1 MQRDTERKVQLDS
14 LRAFA
19 ILPVLYTH
27 FWKYNWLGTAGVFLF
42 FMLSGYLITGILL
55 RSRGKPSALRNFY
68 FRRALRIAPIY
79 YVTLTLSWLIDPR
92 GIQESFPWHALYLS
106 NVWFT
111 LKNGWSPWFTAH
123 LWTLSV
129 EEQFYLVW
137 PLLILMLPWR
147 AIRPAIWCAILLGI
161 SFQFGGAKFLGI
173 NILGAGILTPAPL
186 DKLGIGALLALAEA
200 GLGFPRSLTNSGW
213 AALAGVVMIEALPIN
228 RASGWA
234 PILRTELLMLAFA
247 ALIAAASSGI
257 SGPAGAVLNCRAVR
271 YIGRISYGIYLFHLF
286 VYGAVAAIVGLI
298 GLRPLEHGLATFVFL
313 SALSIGVAALSWH
326 FFERPLNRLKERL
339 SEDRVPL
346 NVPVA
351 PQTEH

>member
-1 MQRDTERKVQLDS
+1 VQRDTERKVQLDS

-55 RSRGKPSALRNFY
+55 RSRDKPSALRNFY

-79 YVTLTLSWLIDPR
+79 YVTLILSWLIDPQ
-92 GIQESFPWHALYLS
+92 GVGESFPWHAFYLS

-137 PLLILMLPWR
+137 PFLILMLPWK

-161 SFQFGGAKFLGI
+161 SFQLGATSLGI
-173 NILGAGILTPAPL
+173 NMLGTGILTPAPL
-186 DKLGIGALLALAEA
+186 DKLGIGALLAVAEME
-200 GLGFPRSLTNSGW
+200 LGFPRLLTTSGW
-213 AALAGVVMIEALPIN
+213 AALVAVVAIEVLPIN
-228 RASGWA
+228 RASGWV
-234 PILRTELLMLAFA
+234 PILRMEFLMLAFA

-257 SGPAGAVLNCRAVR
+257 SGPVGAILNCRPVQ

-286 VYGAVAAIVGLI
+286 IFGAVAAILGRI
-298 GLRPLEHGLATFVFL
+298 GHAPLEPGPIRLVLL

-326 FFERPLNRLKERL
+326 YFERPINRLREHVG
-339 SEDRVPL
+339 EDRIAL
-346 NVPVA
+346 NPSA
-351 PQTEH
+351 AD

>member
-1 MQRDTERKVQLDS
+1 VRVQRATERKVQLDS

-27 FWKYNWLGTAGVFLF
+27 FWNVDNWMGTAGVFLF

-55 RSRGKPSALRNFY
+55 RNRGKPSALRSFY
-68 FRRALRIAPIY
+68 CRRALRIAPIY
-79 YVTLTLSWLIDPR
+79 YVALILSWPIDPR
-92 GIQESFPWHALYLS
+92 GMRESFPWHALYLS

-137 PLLILMLPWR
+137 PLLILMLPWK

-161 SFQFGGAKFLGI
+161 SFQFGGAKLLGI

-200 GLGFPRSLTNSGW
+200 GLGFPRLLTNSGW
-213 AALAGVVMIEALPIN
+213 AALVGVVAIEALPIN
-228 RASGWA
+228 RGSGWA
-234 PILRTELLMLAFA
+234 PVLRTELLMLAFA

-257 SGPAGAVLNCRAVR
+257 SGPVGVILNCRAVQ

-286 VYGAVAAIVGLI
+286 VYGAVAAILGLI
-298 GLRPLEHGLATFVFL
+298 GHRPLEHGPSTFVIL

-326 FFERPLNRLKERL
+326 FFERPLNRLRERVG
-339 SEDRVPL
+339 ENQIAL
-346 NVPVA
+346 NPSVA
-351 PQTEH
+351 P